1 MNSIVPSSITTSK
14 TGLDFSFPDLFV
26 KKEPVSI
33 IKTDDDTY
41 SAMLPDR
48 PLSRSYSAFIDRK
61 INSTNVNTEDML
73 MTNASLNNIEVDRVE
88 AKSNIDITGKK
99 LSKSTLN
106 DDMIT
111 KFYISSISI
120 LGLYVFYRIL
130 ITHK

>member
-1 MNSIVPSSITTSK
+1 MNSITPSSITTSK
-14 TGLDFSFPDLFV
+14 TGLEFSFPDLFV

-61 INSTNVNTEDML
+61 IDSTNVDTEDML
-73 MTNASLNNIEVDRVE
+73 MTNASLNNIEVDRVD
-88 AKSNIDITGKK
+88 DIKEKK
-99 LSKSTLN
+99 LSASTLN
-106 DDMIT
+106 DDIIT

-130 ITHK
+130 ISHK